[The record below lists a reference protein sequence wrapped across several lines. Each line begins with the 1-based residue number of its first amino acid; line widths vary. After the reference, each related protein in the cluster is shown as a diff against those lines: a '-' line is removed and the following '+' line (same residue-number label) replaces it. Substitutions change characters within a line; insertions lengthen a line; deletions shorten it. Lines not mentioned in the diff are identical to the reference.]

1 MFGPHTF
8 VHPSNSTVP
17 NATTTDAP
25 TLLAH
30 FHKDIN
36 MRFSG
41 IRKPRTY
48 SNQALSNSSGW
59 LLPNSFDV
67 GAGDNN
73 WNMSAPGWAD
83 WYVANHLHFLRD
95 GIDYWC
101 KQTSLLKRS
110 HEPSRTHARG
120 TLTIAF
126 RDRER

>member
-1 MFGPHTF
+1 MFGPHSF
-8 VHPSNSTVP
+8 VHAPGSTVP
-17 NATTTDAP
+17 NATTADAAS
-25 TLLAH
+25 LLAH

-48 SNQALSNSSGW
+48 SNQGLSNSSGW

-73 WNMSAPGWAD
+73 WNMSAPGWSE

-95 GIDYWC
+95 GIDYC
-101 KQTSLLKRS
+101 
-110 HEPSRTHARG
+110 E
-120 TLTIAF
+120 
-126 RDRER
+126 